1 LISLREHGRE
11 GRSGRRRGKDVL
23 AIHLPRG

>member
-11 GRSGRRRGKDVL
+11 GRSGPRRGKDVL
-23 AIHLPRG
+23 AIHLLRG